1 MSVDE
6 TLKLLDCKDQ
16 QKRLT
21 DAELELAAA
30 KSKGYVSKYGVSSN
44 GTATG
49 HRLHAVVGV
58 MTNFGSRSRREA
70 IRKNLLPSGTTLQ
83 ELEDNK
89 GIVIRFVIGRR
100 SSSLTII
107 QSFPSSP
114 ILKAPIFG
122 GLHSHTNAVIILTL
136 CQIFYS
142 WHLIQILN
150 CALQCQWR

>member
-1 MSVDE
+1 M
-6 TLKLLDCKDQ
+6 LYFHCKFHGRDQ

-70 IRKNLLPSGTTLQ
+70 IRKSLLPSGNGFLLQ
-83 ELEDNK
+83 IVPLVSGAFHGCIEALEL
-89 GIVIRFVIGRR
+89 
-100 SSSLTII
+100 T
-107 QSFPSSP
+107 
-114 ILKAPIFG
+114 
-122 GLHSHTNAVIILTL
+122 GLFNWCLSN
-136 CQIFYS
+136 
-142 WHLIQILN
+142 
-150 CALQCQWR
+150 